1 MLRPRL
7 RSNLST
13 SGFAILTNSKSA
25 SDHKANPSG
34 PPAREPAI
42 LQVIPSL
49 DAGGAERTTVDVAAA
64 LAREGFQPLVASRG
78 GRMET
83 ELVVSGGELIKL
95 PLDTKAPHALA
106 ANAYRLRDLIRTRN
120 IALVHARSRA
130 PAWSALWAARMAKVP
145 FVTTYHGIYN
155 ASNPLKRLYNS
166 VMARADAVIAN
177 SQWTA
182 AHIRSQYRFAPKN
195 LVVIP
200 RGIDLASFDPA
211 GVASERAALLRAMWG
226 VRDDDTVILLPGRLT
241 RWKGQT
247 VFIDALAQ
255 LQREGRL
262 AGVRALLAGDPQGRT
277 DYVSELRKAIVDA
290 GLRDI
295 VVIPGHT
302 GDMPAAYL
310 ASDIVVSASTDPE
323 AFGRVSA
330 EASAMA
336 RPVIATNHGGS
347 RETVLPGTSGLL
359 VPPGDAKALANAL
372 AQLLSLD
379 ATSLLA
385 MGMKGRAHIAS
396 QFTVE
401 KMCADTIAVY
411 RMLLAEKT

>member
-1 MLRPRL
+1 MLRPL
-7 RSNLST
+7 CLLPGS
-13 SGFAILTNSKSA
+13 AIPDNPKSA
-25 SDHKANPSG
+25 SEHKGNPAG
-34 PPAREPAI
+34 LPAPAI

-49 DAGGAERTTVDVAAA
+49 ETGGAERTTIDVAAA
-64 LAREGFQPLVASRG
+64 LARSGFQPLVASRG
-78 GRMET
+78 GRMAT
-83 ELVVSGGELIKL
+83 ELVVSGGELVQM
-95 PLDTKAPHALA
+95 PLDTKAPLALV

-155 ASNPLKRLYNS
+155 ASNPLKRFYNS

-182 AHIRSQYRFAPKN
+182 AHIRAQYPFVPKN

-200 RGIDLASFDPA
+200 RGIDLARFDPA
-211 GVASERAALLRAMWG
+211 GVAPERAALLRAMWG
-226 VRDDDTVILLPGRLT
+226 AKDDDTVVLLPGRLT

-247 VFIDALAQ
+247 MFIDALAQ
-255 LQREGRL
+255 LQCEGRL
-262 AGVRALLAGDPQGRT
+262 RGVRAVLAGDPQGRT
-277 DYVSELRKAIVDA
+277 DYVLELRKAIADA
-290 GLRDI
+290 GLQDI
-295 VVIPGHT
+295 VAIPGHT
-302 GDMPAAYL
+302 TDMPAAYF
-310 ASDIVVSASTDPE
+310 ASDIIVSASTDPE

-330 EASAMA
+330 EAGAMA

-347 RETVLPGTSGLL
+347 RETVLPGVSGFL

-372 AQLLSLD
+372 AQLLLLD

-401 KMCADTIAVY
+401 KMAADTIAVY
-411 RMLLAEKT
+411 RMLLADKELQP